1 VRNTRRRVIA
11 SAAIAAVGLVAG
23 CSSSSKSTSAGSSS
37 SASSSAG
44 STASSSS
51 SAVSSAA
58 GSSSAV
64 GSAGGSSAATG
75 TPVHVLVSASVSATG
90 TLGQN
95 AKTTVAAVKGAA
107 SVLNAKG
114 GIDGHPIQVTVVDD
128 QGTPTVAVSKLQQA
142 LSGGTKPDVYFDA
155 GPSNVSE
162 AVLPILTQNKI
173 MSFNT
178 APTADSGDASKFPYN
193 YDMSPSS
200 TNYAV
205 AFCPYAKT
213 QGWTKVGILYTDDAY
228 GDVLG
233 PAIKDECVKDGSTVT
248 GISKY
253 DPTALDYTATIQSIQ
268 SGNPQAVVLV
278 GYGAEVG
285 YMLTGINKL
294 GWNVPILG
302 DIAVADTSTITTP
315 PPAGTLGT
323 DLQKTLVMEVFKSVA
338 KSDNQPA
345 ALNAMIAAMNSQGGL
360 SGPLIS
366 AYPYDG
372 LMLFAAAATKA
383 GTVTDATKIA
393 PDVIGLTDA
402 GTGIFPQYFYTATSH
417 EPNQPADAF
426 TFVKPSVVQNGQ
438 YGG

>member
-1 VRNTRRRVIA
+1 VRHTSRWVIA
-11 SAAIAAVGLVAG
+11 SAAIAAIGLVAG
-23 CSSSSKSTSAGSSS
+23 CSSSSGSSS
-37 SASSSAG
+37 GG
-44 STASSSS
+44 S
-51 SAVSSAA
+51 
-58 GSSSAV
+58 
-64 GSAGGSSAATG
+64 SAGGSSGAAS
-75 TPVHVLVSASVSATG
+75 TPVQVLVSASVSATG

-114 GIDGHPIQVTVVDD
+114 GINGHQINITVVDD
-128 QGTPTVAVSKLQQA
+128 QGTPTVAVSKLQSA
-142 LSGGTKPDVYFDA
+142 LSGSSKPDVYFDA
-155 GPSNVSE
+155 GPANVSE

-200 TNYAV
+200 ANYAV

-213 QGWTKVGILYTDDAY
+213 QGYTKVGILYTDDAY

-248 GISKY
+248 GITKY
-253 DPTALDYTATIQSIQ
+253 DPTSLDYTATLQSIQ
-268 SGNPQAVVLV
+268 SGNPQAIMLV

-302 DIAVADTSTITTP
+302 DIAVADTDTITTP

-323 DLQKTLVMEVFKSVA
+323 DLQKNLVMEVFKSVA
-338 KSDNQPA
+338 KTDNQPA
-345 ALNAMIAAMNSQGGL
+345 ALNTMIAAMNSQGGL
-360 SGPLIS
+360 TGPLIS

-372 LMLFAAAATKA
+372 LQLFAAAATKA

-393 PDVIGLTDA
+393 PDVIGLTNA
-402 GTGIFPQYFYTATSH
+402 GTGIFPQYFYTASSH

-426 TFVKPSVVQNGQ
+426 TFVKPSPVKNGQ

>member
-1 VRNTRRRVIA
+1 VRHTSRWVIA
-11 SAAIAAVGLVAG
+11 SAAIAAIGLVAG
-23 CSSSSKSTSAGSSS
+23 CSSSSGSSS
-37 SASSSAG
+37 GG
-44 STASSSS
+44 S
-51 SAVSSAA
+51 
-58 GSSSAV
+58 
-64 GSAGGSSAATG
+64 SAGGSSGAAS
-75 TPVHVLVSASVSATG
+75 TPVQVLVSASVSATG

-114 GIDGHPIQVTVVDD
+114 GINGHQINITVVDD
-128 QGTPTVAVSKLQQA
+128 QGTPTVAVSKLQSA
-142 LSGGTKPDVYFDA
+142 LSGSSKPDVYFDA
-155 GPSNVSE
+155 GPANVSE

-200 TNYAV
+200 ANYAV

-213 QGWTKVGILYTDDAY
+213 QGYTKVGILYTDDAY

-248 GISKY
+248 GITKY
-253 DPTALDYTATIQSIQ
+253 DPTSLDYTATLQSIQ
-268 SGNPQAVVLV
+268 SGNPQAIMLV

-302 DIAVADTSTITTP
+302 DIAVADTDTITTP

-323 DLQKTLVMEVFKSVA
+323 DLQKNLVMEVFKSVA
-338 KSDNQPA
+338 KTDNQPA
-345 ALNAMIAAMNSQGGL
+345 ALNTMIAAMNSQGGL
-360 SGPLIS
+360 TGPLIS

-372 LMLFAAAATKA
+372 LQLFAAAATKA
-383 GTVTDATKIA
+383 GTVTDAAKIA
-393 PDVIGLTDA
+393 PDVIGLTNA
-402 GTGIFPQYFYTATSH
+402 GTGIFPQYFYTASSH

-426 TFVKPSVVQNGQ
+426 TFVKPSPVKNGQ